1 MDAAKNRSVEP
12 VAKAGEL
19 KQALSAEPSP
29 WQPPKTSEA
38 VVPTSMNKPPPA
50 IEAPAAAAQPE

>member
-12 VAKAGEL
+12 AEKAGEL

-29 WQPPKTSEA
+29 WAPPKTSEA
-38 VVPTSMNKPPPA
+38 LVPTSMDKPPPA
-50 IEAPAAAAQPE
+50 IEAPVADKPAN